1 MHMFIKIILFLLE
14 LFEFMY
20 LEINIDKTNYH
31 Y

>member
-20 LEINIDKTNYH
+20 LEINIDKTNYD